1 MHSVY
6 RQQHVCSNLLHT
18 VEKSF
23 LKSLYP
29 QLKDVRSAFPYHPEE
44 ISKEMQLIYQHLN
57 LRQCKWSFDAWY
69 SMSDLVELCGGSV
82 TSDFKVNYFLFENL
96 FNFLDVTTVCLICM
110 YLIEILISDFFSK
123 LDVKPTE

>member
-23 LKSLYP
+23 LKSIHPL
-29 QLKDVRSAFPYHPEE
+29 LKDVRLAFPYHPEE
-44 ISKEMQLIYQHLN
+44 ISEEMQLIYQHLN
-57 LRQCKWSFDAWY
+57 LKQCKWSFDAWY

-82 TSDFKVNYFLFENL
+82 TSDFKVNFL
-96 FNFLDVTTVCLICM
+96 
-110 YLIEILISDFFSK
+110 LISEVFLHVFVCFTKS
-123 LDVKPTE
+123 